1 MIGIIFSIFFF
12 ILGLFEFF
20 GNSTN
25 PQIALE
31 LFLISAMFYI
41 GYSIYFG
48 AISKKTTSDSWVKA
62 FGEVAKIISKTK
74 YETSNSNNK
83 EDK

>member
-12 ILGLFEFF
+12 VLGLFEFF
-20 GNSTN
+20 GNSSN
-25 PQIALE
+25 SQIALE

-41 GYSIYFG
+41 GYSIYYNGFVKNR
-48 AISKKTTSDSWVKA
+48 SNESWTKA
-62 FGEVAKIISKTK
+62 LGEVAKIISKTK
-74 YETSNSNNK
+74 YETSNSINK